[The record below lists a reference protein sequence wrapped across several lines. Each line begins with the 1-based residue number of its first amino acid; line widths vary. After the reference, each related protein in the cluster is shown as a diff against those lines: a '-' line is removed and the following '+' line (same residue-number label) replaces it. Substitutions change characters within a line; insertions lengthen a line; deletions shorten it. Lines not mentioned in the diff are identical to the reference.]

1 MAECT
6 RTSAIVTL
14 KTMGEH
20 WGTSAFALALPRGL
34 SSFMTSF
41 AVVALLLASIGLYGV
56 MAHSV
61 SRQKRELGIRM
72 ALGARRDTVMM
83 TVLGQGLRL
92 AGIGTVLGLLGAF
105 GVARLLASAMPGIQ
119 LDLTTFVAVP
129 AILLSIALLA
139 CYVPARRATRVEPM
153 EVLRHE

>member
-1 MAECT
+1 MW
-6 RTSAIVTL
+6 R
-14 KTMGEH
+14 
-20 WGTSAFALALPRGL
+20 
-34 SSFMTSF
+34 
-41 AVVALLLASIGLYGV
+41 
-56 MAHSV
+56 
-61 SRQKRELGIRM
+61 KRLFCKRIRSHHQQPT
-72 ALGARRDTVMM
+72 AQAP
-83 TVLGQGLRL
+83 
-92 AGIGTVLGLLGAF
+92 